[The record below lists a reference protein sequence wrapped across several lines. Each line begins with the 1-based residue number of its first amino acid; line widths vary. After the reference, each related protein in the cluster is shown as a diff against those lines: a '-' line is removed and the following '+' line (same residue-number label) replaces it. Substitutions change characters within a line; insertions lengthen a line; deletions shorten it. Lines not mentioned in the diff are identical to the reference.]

1 MSLKAVLSVTEI
13 PGDDVEERGI
23 EKISPPSPPA
33 QGDGLDLAR
42 DIAGG
47 YRGAAPK
54 RPRRSGKKPT
64 TPGGFK
70 RASKEDPEPLSR
82 FLGKLISEQGW
93 EDNLSAQRVF
103 TDWERIVGAEVAQ
116 HCEVVDYEDGQLEIE
131 ADSTAWATELRLLA
145 PRIVAKLNEELGQGS
160 VVRLNIH
167 GPKGPSWIKGKRTI
181 RNARGPRDT
190 YG

>member
-1 MSLKAVLSVTEI
+1 MPDQ
-13 PGDDVEERGI
+13 PGEEPVDEAGN
-23 EKISPPSPPA
+23 EKILPPSPPA
-33 QGDGLDLAR
+33 RGDGLDLAR

-54 RPRRSGKKPT
+54 RPRRTGKKPAQ
-64 TPGGFK
+64 PGGRR
-70 RASKEDPEPLSR
+70 RAPKEDAEPLSR

-103 TDWERIVGAEVAQ
+103 TDWERIVGPEVAQ
-116 HCEVVDYEDGQLEIE
+116 HCEIVGYEDRQLEIE
-131 ADSTAWATELRLLA
+131 ADSTAWATQLRLLA
-145 PRIVAKLNEELGQGS
+145 PRIVAKLNEELGHGS
-160 VVRLNIH
+160 VVRLDIH

>member
-1 MSLKAVLSVTEI
+1 MTET
-13 PGDDVEERGI
+13 PGEDDSQGSG
-23 EKISPPSPPA
+23 EKKSRPA
-33 QGDGLDLAR
+33 PAARGDGLDLAR

-54 RPRRSGKKPT
+54 RPRRAGKKQNAA
-64 TPGGFK
+64 GGFK
-70 RASKEDPEPLSR
+70 RASKEDAEPLSR
-82 FLGKLISEQGW
+82 FLGKLISDQGW
-93 EDNLSAQRVF
+93 EENLSAQRVF

-116 HCEVVDYEDGQLEIE
+116 HCEVVGYEDGQLEIE

-145 PRIVAKLNEELGQGS
+145 PRIVAKLNAELGHGS
-160 VVRLNIH
+160 VVRLDIH